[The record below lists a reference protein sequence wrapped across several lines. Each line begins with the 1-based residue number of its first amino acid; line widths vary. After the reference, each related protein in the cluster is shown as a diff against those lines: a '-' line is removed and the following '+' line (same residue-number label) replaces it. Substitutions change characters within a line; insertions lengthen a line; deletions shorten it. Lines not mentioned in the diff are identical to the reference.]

1 MRRVRDKLR
10 DSRGVTILMAL
21 FALLVASMVC
31 IVILG
36 ASVTAA
42 KQAKL
47 DQEHEQ
53 DMLLLQSAGELIASN
68 IANKA
73 TTVTYSTTITYT
85 KSTGTGTKGT
95 GNSSAAPSYS
105 SSTSTDGPTVSEGCL
120 IRSELQAA
128 AKQVIVASPSSD
140 AAPRPFTVTLSSS
153 SALAEGEGAEGS
165 SARLAALNGATVNGS
180 FVLRCGQHNAATE
193 GTGLNYQLVFTFELY
208 REGSVVQSVYMKMTG
223 YKETDT
229 SSEGSEGG
237 NVYSVTTT
245 DTYSWGAPEFYVA
258 NVQGV

>member
-68 IANKA
+68 IANEA
-73 TTVTYSTTITYT
+73 TTVTYSTTTTYT

-95 GNSSAAPSYS
+95 GGSGAPSYS
-105 SSTSTDGPTVSEGCL
+105 SSTSTDGPTVSAGCL
-120 IRSELQAA
+120 IRNELQVAA
-128 AKQVIVASPSSD
+128 EQVIVDSPSSD
-140 AAPRPFTVTLSSS
+140 ATPRPFTVTLSSS
-153 SALAEGEGAEGS
+153 SALAEGEGAAGS
-165 SARLAALNGATVNGS
+165 SARLAALNGAAVNGS
-180 FVLRCGQHNAATE
+180 FVLRCGQHDATTE
-193 GTGLNYQLVFTFELY
+193 GTGLNYQLVFTFELL
-208 REGSVVQSVYMKMTG
+208 REGTVVQSVYMKMSG
-223 YKETDT
+223 HKETGT
-229 SSEGSEGG
+229 SSKGSEGD
-237 NVYSVTTT
+237 NEYSVTTT